1 MFENRSLS
9 RIASKPSIEE
19 KYVLLK
25 SDLRMGFVCKQI
37 DTQPFL
43 QKRSPNLSVLRII
56 CEDEQALTNLNSNW
70 WPKWDIFDGFE
81 ILSCFE
87 KKKYYAHKYS
97 TVFLFFR
104 SLSSNQL
111 STLPKELIEGTSR
124 LDTLTLDD
132 NPWVCDCRLNWLILW
147 LQSTTRVS
155 RSAASTKIPI
165 CMEPIGYQGQRL
177 TSIRPLQCSEGE

>member
-1 MFENRSLS
+1 
-9 RIASKPSIEE
+9 
-19 KYVLLK
+19 
-25 SDLRMGFVCKQI
+25 MGK
-37 DTQPFL
+37 TRKTS
-43 QKRSPNLSVLRII
+43 KRSFDWHWVLIKPFFKKKQ
-56 CEDEQALTNLNSNW
+56 CTYLTNQRLDFLLACLKN
-70 WPKWDIFDGFE
+70 IFLTFPT
-81 ILSCFE
+81 ILFC
-87 KKKYYAHKYS
+87 
-97 TVFLFFR
+97 R

-177 TSIRPLQCSEGE
+177 TSIRPLQCSEGKWLFHNQRHLVGNKANKLSFPCKASS

>member
-1 MFENRSLS
+1 MHIR
-9 RIASKPSIEE
+9 
-19 KYVLLK
+19 
-25 SDLRMGFVCKQI
+25 
-37 DTQPFL
+37 
-43 QKRSPNLSVLRII
+43 
-56 CEDEQALTNLNSNW
+56 
-70 WPKWDIFDGFE
+70 
-81 ILSCFE
+81 
-87 KKKYYAHKYS
+87 

-177 TSIRPLQCSEGE
+177 TSIRPLQCSEGKWLFHNQRHLVGNKANKLSFPCKAWSMKCNAKSTSKIYWRPRKLWFKACLFSKHNASLN